1 MNIHINN
8 MIRCKNC
15 GRLIPSDSSSCRYCG
30 DEITNAAV
38 SDVTGNVGKLNVKK
52 RTKIALFTILGIF
65 ALFTIISVI
74 NSMDFKSTKNVKT
87 EQPPELQN
95 ESVQTPTVQNE
106 PVQHQVYNDTQEP
119 EYESNSGNVKVID
132 NPYVENAPNKM
143 RVKIVRIS
151 MTDEYTAIFCAI
163 DNTKGSY
170 SYIAID
176 SETYIC
182 VNGSEFETHQLAG
195 TDGIGISP
203 QKTAI
208 PKGQITPFVLYFPA
222 IYKDADFIDLEEAGK
237 NGWKFYGIHLK

>member
-1 MNIHINN
+1 MNIQTNN

-15 GRLIPSDSSSCRYCG
+15 GRLIPSESSSCRYCG
-30 DEITNAAV
+30 EELTNTSESDV
-38 SDVTGNVGKLNVKK
+38 SDAKRNSTAKK
-52 RTKIALFTILGIF
+52 RKKTAKFIVLGIF

-74 NSMDFKSTKNVKT
+74 NTTDFKSSKNVKT

-208 PKGQITPFVLYFPA
+208 PKGEITPFVLYFPA